1 MVLKIYI
8 WKERRFCSTVG
19 LSFKIYNMLISWI
32 VCKPCY
38 QCVLTTCATVSSE
51 LVTFC
56 KKYCLVKKNN
66 SY

>member
-1 MVLKIYI
+1 MVLKVYI

-19 LSFKIYNMLISWI
+19 LSFKIYNMLIYGLYVNLVTI
-32 VCKPCY
+32 QQV
-38 QCVLTTCATVSSE
+38 QLLVVE